1 MNVLISQLGIVKYSF
16 CIGLPSWQKWGTG
29 EYYSKPWEITAD
41 IYGGVQSRIHEQE
54 KIDEGFEYLSNS
66 QDIGPY
72 VWFSIK

>member
-1 MNVLISQLGIVKYSF
+1 MTSFYDLVKNRRSIRKYENR
-16 CIGLPSWQKWGTG
+16 P
-29 EYYSKPWEITAD
+29 
-41 IYGGVQSRIHEQE
+41 VEQE